1 MLHWRNGGVLAAL
14 GAAVLFGVGTP
25 LAKVLLDQA
34 TPWLLAGL
42 LYLASGLGLAV
53 TRVIGRRHTPRLSL
67 KDTAWL
73 LGSTA
78 SGGIIAPVLLMWGLT
93 HTPASGAS
101 LLLNAEGVFTA
112 LIAWFVFRENF
123 DRRIAIGMALIVAGA
138 VILSWPDNQRL
149 SAPMPALAVIAA
161 CLFWALDN
169 NLTRNV
175 ALTDATFI
183 AMVKGLVAGAVNLV
197 LAFALGAAV
206 PDWSIVLGAGL
217 VGFFSY
223 GLSLMLFVVALRHLG
238 TARTGAYFS
247 TAPFAGAL
255 VAITFLGEPIS
266 VQLALAGILMAAG
279 VWLHLT
285 ERHEHLHT
293 HEPLEHE
300 HSHEHDEHHAHPHA
314 DPVVPGTRHS
324 HRHRHDQ
331 LTHTHPHFPD
341 EHHRHEH

>member
-67 KDTAWL
+67 KDTAWV
-73 LGSTA
+73 LGATA

-93 HTPASGAS
+93 NTPASGAS

-123 DRRIAIGMALIVAGA
+123 DRRIAVGMALIVAGA
-138 VILSWPDNQRL
+138 VILSWPDSQRL

-197 LAFALGAAV
+197 LAFALGAAL
-206 PDWSIVLGAGL
+206 PEWPIVLGAGL

-285 ERHEHLHT
+285 EQHEHLHT

-300 HSHEHDEHHAHPHA
+300 HSHEHDEHHAHAHPY
-314 DPVVPGTRHS
+314 PVVPGTRHS